1 MARRSPS
8 RVRYDAPARPLARPV
23 PTLPG
28 PRGLAAIVR
37 LERDR
42 FWPGAARQALD
53 AWEVFLRDPYHRLFD
68 PAYGCGIPACCPD
81 PEQLRT
87 VLTAVVHALPDKDA
101 RRLRARLADLD
112 ELW

>member
-1 MARRSPS
+1 
-8 RVRYDAPARPLARPV
+8 L
-23 PTLPG
+23 L
-28 PRGLAAIVR
+28 
-37 LERDR
+37 
-42 FWPGAARQALD
+42 
-53 AWEVFLRDPYHRLFD
+53 D